1 MMFNRFYI
9 TLFLTFTLLSCNL
22 SLGQNF
28 NKSQIKI
35 LFEKFNKQTQTP
47 FSYKILEDF
56 LKDIKIEDLKKG
68 KEFEKEVLFENFDCE
83 CKDVMKISYD
93 KTLKTFILKINEAS
107 FVNDLDWCP
116 EHSYIGSFEIKENKI
131 VNAEFNLVAG

>member
-1 MMFNRFYI
+1 MFNRFYI
-9 TLFLTFTLLSCNL
+9 TLFLFFALLSGNISL
-22 SLGQNF
+22 SQNF
-28 NKSQIKI
+28 NKSQIKS

-83 CKDVMKISYD
+83 CKDVMKISFD
-93 KTLKTFILKINEAS
+93 KAAKTFILKINEAS
-107 FVNDLDWCP
+107 FVKDLDWCP
-116 EHSYIGSFEIKENKI
+116 EHSYIGSFKIENNKI
-131 VNAEFNLVAG
+131 VNTEFNLVAG

>member
-1 MMFNRFYI
+1 MFFA
-9 TLFLTFTLLSCNL
+9 LLSGNISL
-22 SLGQNF
+22 SQNF
-28 NKSQIKI
+28 NKSQIKS

-83 CKDVMKISYD
+83 CKDVMKISFD
-93 KTLKTFILKINEAS
+93 KTSKTFILKINEAS
-107 FVNDLDWCP
+107 FVQDLDWCP
-116 EHSYIGSFEIKENKI
+116 EHTYIGSFKIKEDKI
-131 VNAEFNLVAG
+131 VNTEFNLVAG

>member
-1 MMFNRFYI
+1 MFNRFYI

-107 FVNDLDWCP
+107 FVKDLDWCP

-131 VNAEFNLVAG
+131 VNTEFNLVAG

>member
-1 MMFNRFYI
+1 MFSR
-9 TLFLTFTLLSCNL
+9 LFVSLFFSFTLLSCNFSL
-22 SLGQNF
+22 SQNF
-28 NKSQIKI
+28 NTSQIKI
-35 LFEKFNKQTQTP
+35 LFEEFNKQSQTP

-107 FVNDLDWCP
+107 FVKDLDWCP

>member
-1 MMFNRFYI
+1 MFNRFYI

>member
-107 FVNDLDWCP
+107 FVKDLDWCP

-131 VNAEFNLVAG
+131 VNAVFNLVAG

>member
-1 MMFNRFYI
+1 MMSKRFYI
-9 TLFLTFTLLSCNL
+9 TLFLSFTFLFCNISLS
-22 SLGQNF
+22 QNF

-35 LFEKFNKQTQTP
+35 LFEKFNKQSQTP

-68 KEFEKEVLFENFDCE
+68 KTFEKEVLFENFDCE

-93 KTLKTFILKINEAS
+93 KTSKTFILKIQEAT
-107 FVNDLDWCP
+107 FVKDLDWCP
-116 EHSYIGSFEIKENKI
+116 EHSYVGSFKIKDNKI
-131 VNAEFNLVAG
+131 INTGFYLIAG

>member
-1 MMFNRFYI
+1 MFNRFYI
-9 TLFLTFTLLSCNL
+9 TFFLTFTLFSCNL
-22 SLGQNF
+22 NLGQNF

-83 CKDVMKISYD
+83 CMDVMKISFD
-93 KTLKTFILKINEAS
+93 KTSKTFILKINEAS
-107 FVNDLDWCP
+107 FVKDLDWCP

-131 VNAEFNLVAG
+131 VNTEFNLVAG

>member
-1 MMFNRFYI
+1 MMYNRFYI
-9 TLFLTFTLLSCNL
+9 ALFLFFALLSCNFSL
-22 SLGQNF
+22 SQNF

-83 CKDVMKISYD
+83 CMDVMKISFD
-93 KTLKTFILKINEAS
+93 KTSKTFILKINEAS
-107 FVNDLDWCP
+107 FVKDLDWCP

-131 VNAEFNLVAG
+131 VNTEFNLVAG

>member
-1 MMFNRFYI
+1 MYNRFYI
-9 TLFLTFTLLSCNL
+9 ALFLFFALLSCNFSL
-22 SLGQNF
+22 SQNF

-107 FVNDLDWCP
+107 FVKDLDWCP
-116 EHSYIGSFEIKENKI
+116 EHLYIGSFKIKENKI
-131 VNAEFNLVAG
+131 VNTEFNLVAG

>member
-1 MMFNRFYI
+1 MFNRFYI

-107 FVNDLDWCP
+107 FVKDLDWCP

>member
-1 MMFNRFYI
+1 MFNRFYI

-83 CKDVMKISYD
+83 CKDKLEISYD
-93 KTLKTFILKINEAS
+93 KSTKVFILQIHEAS
-107 FVNDLDWCP
+107 FVKDLDWCP